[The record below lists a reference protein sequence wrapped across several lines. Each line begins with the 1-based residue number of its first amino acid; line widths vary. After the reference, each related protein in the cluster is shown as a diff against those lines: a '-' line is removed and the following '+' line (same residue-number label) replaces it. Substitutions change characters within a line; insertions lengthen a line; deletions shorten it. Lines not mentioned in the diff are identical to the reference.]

1 MPRNYVSKRPQ
12 KTRTVPVSTPAPY
25 KGLNTVD
32 SLADMDPA
40 YGLSI
45 QNFIATPQGLS
56 VREGYRVWATGLPGD
71 VTTMMPYHA
80 ANSANSK
87 LFAASVSGFY
97 DVTSGGAVG
106 AAVVSGL
113 NASNPYWQYATQT
126 ASTAGKSYLM
136 CVNGADSPRL
146 YDGTSWT
153 TATQVAS
160 PSTPGQFSTVD
171 NNGASVS
178 IQNFVDVTLHQQ
190 RLWFVANNTTKAY
203 YTDIAQASG
212 QLYAFDF
219 GPLFPRGG
227 KLQKLAAWSVNMG
240 SVSGVQSNLVAFSD
254 KGDCVIFVGNNPA
267 SATNWSLSAVYLLGA
282 PVGRR
287 CTIDFQSDLLY
298 LSRDG
303 LYPLSQYIQSST
315 LNNTD
320 AITTKI
326 SPTIGDLTQTFGS
339 SPGFE
344 MALYPGANVML
355 LNIPQASTG
364 SNFQFCFNTVTNGW
378 TQFTGWPA
386 ACWGLFNNSLFF
398 GAPSQVCLAFIGYA
412 DGADIT
418 GAGGNNIIATALG
431 AFDFMADKPGLGR
444 GVLKHVHQVK
454 PYIVTGT
461 VNPTIRVGVNTDFTL
476 VPIVGSAT
484 VNPVTGA
491 VWDNAKW
498 DDPAATWVGSLTTYN
513 QWTTPK
519 CYAGDAL
526 AFAMS
531 ISATSQTLWAGT
543 GWIVEPGGQWG

>member
-1 MPRNYVSKRPQ
+1 MPRNITTKRPQ
-12 KTRTVPVSTPAPY
+12 RTLTVPVSTPAPY

-32 SLADMDPA
+32 SLADMDPD

-71 VTTMMPYHA
+71 VTTLMPYNA
-80 ANSANSK
+80 KNSTNSK
-87 LFAASVSGFY
+87 LFAASVSGLY
-97 DVTSGGAVG
+97 DVTTGGAVG

-113 NASNPYWQYATQT
+113 NASNPYWQYAMMT
-126 ASTAGKSYLM
+126 ASTASNSYLL
-136 CVNGADSPRL
+136 CVNGADHPQL

-153 TATQVAS
+153 ATSQVAT
-160 PSTPGQFSTVD
+160 PSSIGQFSTLD
-171 NNGASVS
+171 NNSNTVNT
-178 IQNFVDVTLHQQ
+178 QTFVDVIQHQQ
-190 RLWFVANNTTKAY
+190 RLWFVASNSTTAY
-203 YTDIAQASG
+203 YTNIAQATG
-212 QLYAFDF
+212 NLFAFDF
-219 GPLFPRGG
+219 GSFFPRGG
-227 KLQKLAAWSVNMG
+227 KLAHLASWSMNMG
-240 SVSGVQSNLVAFSD
+240 SVNGVQSNLIAFSD

-267 SATNWSLSAVYLLGA
+267 VATSWALTGTYPLAA
-282 PVGRR
+282 PIGRR
-287 CTIDFQSDLLY
+287 CTIPFTSDLLY

-303 LYPLSQYIQSST
+303 LEPLSTYIQ
-315 LNNTD
+315 TD
-320 AITTKI
+320 ALNSTTAITNKI
-326 SPTIGDLTQTFGS
+326 SPTISDLISSFGS

-344 MALYPGANVML
+344 LAAYPAADL
-355 LNIPQASTG
+355 LILNIPQASTG
-364 SNFQFCFNTVTNGW
+364 SNFQFVYNTITMGW
-378 TQFTGWPA
+378 TQFTGWA
-386 ACWGLFNNSLFF
+386 SSTWGLFNNAMYF
-398 GAPSQVCLAFIGYA
+398 GAPGQVCLSFIGYS
-412 DGADIT
+412 DGADIS
-418 GAGGNNIIATALG
+418 GSGGNNIIATALT
-431 AFDFMADKPGLGR
+431 AFDFMADKQGLGR

-498 DDPAATWVGSLTTYN
+498 DDPSATWVGSLTTYN
-513 QWTTPK
+513 QWTTPR

-543 GWIVEPGGQWG
+543 GWLVEPGGQIG